1 MKPVVA
7 IIMGSDSDLP
17 VMQEAAAVLKTSG
30 VAFEMN
36 VFSAHRTPDLL
47 RRYLGQAGRKGIE
60 VFIAGAGGAA
70 HLPGVIAAHTT
81 LPVIGVPI
89 DSQLKGIDSLLSMV
103 QMPRG
108 IPVATVAIGKA
119 GAANAAIF
127 AMEILTLKYPAIGE
141 KLAALRK
148 SLKTRVVAANRK
160 LHRQHSQE

>member
-1 MKPVVA
+1 MKPIVA

-17 VMQEAAAVLKTSG
+17 VMQEAATVLEQNG
-30 VAFEMN
+30 IAHEVN

-47 RRYLGQAGRKGIE
+47 RRYLAQAERKGIE

-81 LPVIGVPI
+81 RPVIGVPI
-89 DSQLKGIDSLLSMV
+89 DSALKGVDSLLSIV
-103 QMPRG
+103 QMPKG

-127 AMEILTLKYPAIGE
+127 AMEILRLKYPAVGAR
-141 KLAALRK
+141 LTRLRK
-148 SLKTRVVAANRK
+148 ALKAKVLAANRK
-160 LHRQHSQE
+160 LHGRG

>member
-17 VMQEAAAVLKTSG
+17 IMQEAAAVLKSSG
-30 VAFEMN
+30 IAFELN

-47 RRYLGQAGRKGIE
+47 RRYLAQAERRGVE

-81 LPVIGVPI
+81 RPVIGVPI
-89 DSQLKGIDSLLSMV
+89 DSALKGVDSLLSIV
-103 QMPRG
+103 QMPKG

-127 AMEILTLKYPAIGE
+127 AIEILRLKYPELAA
-141 KLAALRK
+141 KLTALRK
-148 SLKTRVVAANRK
+148 ALKERVLAANRR
-160 LHRQHSQE
+160 LHRGSSRD